1 MSASTEQHERPRAKA
16 FVPALIV
23 GWLIIGFGIHS
34 ALHNDKD
41 ADPFALLV
49 HVVSFDLGHDLV
61 LAPVVLIVGW
71 LSAKLVPTVA
81 RGPVRAALATTS
93 MFVVFSVP
101 LVRRWGRRPTN
112 SSTLPLAYG
121 RNLTIVVGIVWAIAA
136 VVVVQRTVAARTARG
151 GHGDGPVAQPAVTA
165 EGSGNAA

>member
-1 MSASTEQHERPRAKA
+1 MSASTEHHDTRPNAKA

-34 ALHNDKD
+34 ALHNSKD

-49 HVVSFDLGHDLV
+49 HVVTFDLGHDVV

-71 LSAKLVPTVA
+71 LSAKLVPKIA
-81 RGPVRAALATTS
+81 CGPVRAALATS
-93 MFVVFSVP
+93 AMFIVFSVP
-101 LVRRWGRRPTN
+101 LIRRWGRRPTN

-121 RNLTIVVGIVWAIAA
+121 RNLTIVVGIVWAVA
-136 VVVVQRTVAARTARG
+136 VVVIVQRVVGARSARG
-151 GHGDGPVAQPAVTA
+151 GDGPVRQPAVAA
-165 EGSGNAA
+165 EGSGNAV